1 MSAMLEL
8 ARTSLPPVE
17 LDGVA
22 ILENIRALRPMLR
35 ERSDEIELGRR
46 VPDDV
51 VALLRASG
59 AMRMMMPRAWG
70 GPEMNLV
77 DINIALEELA
87 LGNAAAAWCVM
98 IQLDSGL
105 YSGMLEED
113 TGRRLYP
120 SLDTATSNV
129 IRAAGRARQV
139 EGGYIV
145 NGRWSF
151 ASGCLHTDLFA
162 GGCLLYGDD
171 GDEPLK
177 DEAGQPLHRM
187 ALARR
192 DQLIAHDTW
201 HTLGLRGT
209 GSCDIEIKDLFL
221 PADQLFDLGG
231 RAHDGA
237 LYRWPAVLCA
247 KMPGVVL
254 GLARN
259 AIETVEAILRERK
272 EASDQATLALAKA
285 HTLYASARAYV
296 HGALAALGARLD
308 AGELPDEAERVA
320 VFLSRA
326 NAFQSARDAVQ
337 LLFDALGGAAIYAG
351 QSALERHLR
360 DINTACQH
368 VMAQRRGQ
376 EAAGRLILGFDA
388 QFSFL

>member
-1 MSAMLEL
+1 MLEL
-8 ARTSLPPVE
+8 APAPLPPVE
-17 LDGVA
+17 LDGAA
-22 ILENIRALRPMLR
+22 ILENIRALRPLLQA
-35 ERSDEIELGRR
+35 RSDEIELGRR

-51 VALLRASG
+51 VALLRKAG
-59 AMRMMMPRAWG
+59 ALRMMMPRAWG
-70 GPEMNLV
+70 GPEMNLI
-77 DINIALEELA
+77 DINVALEELA

-105 YSGMLEED
+105 YSGMLDAEVA
-113 TGRRLYP
+113 RRLYP

-129 IRAAGRARQV
+129 IRAAGRAQQV
-139 EGGYIV
+139 EDGYIV

-162 GGCLLYGDD
+162 GGCLLYADD

-192 DQLIAHDTW
+192 EQLISHDTW

-221 PADQLFDLGG
+221 PAGQLFDL
-231 RAHDGA
+231 ASPSHDGPM
-237 LYRWPAVLCA
+237 YRWPAVLCA

-254 GLARN
+254 GLARG
-259 AIETVEAILRERK
+259 AIETFAAILRERK
-272 EASDQATLALAKA
+272 EASEQATLALAEA
-285 HTLYASARAYV
+285 QSLYASARAYA
-296 HGALAALGARLD
+296 HGALAALDARLA

-320 VFLSRA
+320 VFLSRV
-326 NAFQSARDAVQ
+326 NAFQSARAAVQ
-337 LLFDALGGAAIYAG
+337 QLFDALGGAAIYTG

-376 EAAGRLILGFDA
+376 QAAGRLMLGFDA